1 MKKFCAAL
9 CLIPLLLTG
18 CTTPGQEQPG
28 SSQASQT
35 TSSPPDTAPCQLTEK
50 EQADLR
56 EYALSFA
63 DFFDTPFDSV
73 QELDYQEIGL
83 NTLFWIAADPNNA
96 GFETDEHG
104 YSYIPKLLL
113 QDFVREHFGIE
124 EYEYPVS
131 NNPNSLPQYD
141 KERDAYLFT
150 PARDGPRAATAILK
164 ERQEGRTITYTIQL
178 DYPHME
184 TGELLKTVVM
194 DYTFALTITAEGYT
208 LCILSATEQ

>member
-9 CLIPLLLTG
+9 CLIPLLLAG
-18 CTTPGQEQPG
+18 CTNLSTPGQEQPG

-35 TSSPPDTAPCQLTEK
+35 TSSPPDTTPCQLTEK

-83 NTLFWIAADPNNA
+83 NALFWIAADPTNA

-113 QDFVREHFGIE
+113 QYFVREHFVIVE
-124 EYEYPVS
+124 
-131 NNPNSLPQYD
+131 
-141 KERDAYLFT
+141 
-150 PARDGPRAATAILK
+150 
-164 ERQEGRTITYTIQL
+164 
-178 DYPHME
+178 
-184 TGELLKTVVM
+184 
-194 DYTFALTITAEGYT
+194 
-208 LCILSATEQ
+208 